1 MSLKLV
7 ARRMA
12 PLTRG
17 GRAAANTIIMRPLA
31 VTGGLFLG
39 DVFVK
44 LPSTMPFPKHSRTH
58 HSYSYPAN
66 ARAFSSLETNDAEN
80 VASNNK
86 PIRILFGSQGGT
98 AQIFS
103 MQLADALTDE
113 TSLEHVET
121 MGLHEFNNDP
131 PHALSPEY
139 VNVII
144 CSVAGVGEPPDNAK
158 QFYSWLMSDDAQ
170 ADDWNVVEYCVFGL
184 GNKKAHPNHFNVIA
198 KNIDARLQELGA
210 TRVQDIGL
218 GDDSECIEDDFDV
231 WQEEFLKIIKGKPEE
246 SEKETPVMVEEE
258 SVTEIET
265 PSTTT
270 TTDAAAATSTSIRLV
285 SNKYPPLALL
295 PSETTVV
302 REDLMDASF
311 YQSGFEKLHVTDN
324 RLLSVRS
331 AEYGLRELVVDIPN
345 GAYQAG
351 DHFCLYPKN
360 SHVVVEAYVN
370 LLGVDD
376 PHTIIQES
384 EQASGGNTT
393 KKYPHPTGIT
403 LFETL
408 LHCVDLGAVPSPAF
422 ARELLGRKD
431 IDYKNDIAN
440 PRRTVLD
447 LALEAN
453 RPISLEDL
461 LYNLTPMQ
469 PRYYS
474 IASSPLVHASTVYLT
489 YRPVKYVTSRGDIR
503 EGTCT
508 AYMQNLGPGAHVVG
522 ALKSNPS
529 FRLPKDPQAPVLLMA
544 GGCGIAA
551 IRAFME
557 ERLARLAADSHVQ
570 FGEGVLYLGFRT
582 PTDEVYRD
590 MVNYA
595 VDVGVL
601 TDAQVSYT
609 SGCVK
614 PDQQCQLVSDTV
626 RANGKKVWELMES
639 GGYTYLCGGA
649 RTFGAAIEHEVI
661 CIIQEYGK
669 MTEKEAIDYLRNL
682 IKEGRF
688 CEDLAD

>member
-1 MSLKLV
+1 LKLV

-17 GRAAANTIIMRPLA
+17 GRAAKTIMMRPL
-31 VTGGLFLG
+31 VTHTGGLFLG

-44 LPSTMPFPKHSRTH
+44 LPSTMPFPKHSRSH
-58 HSYSYPAN
+58 DHSCSYPAN
-66 ARAFSSLETNDAEN
+66 ARAFSSLQTNNDAEN
-80 VASNNK
+80 GAYKNK

-103 MQLADALTDE
+103 MQLADALNDE
-113 TSLEHVET
+113 TSLEQVES
-121 MGLHEFNNDP
+121 MGLQEFNKDL
-131 PHALSPEY
+131 PHALLSPEHL
-139 VNVII
+139 NVII

-170 ADDWNVVEYCVFGL
+170 GDDWNVVEYCVFGL

-231 WQEEFLKIIKGKPEE
+231 WQEEFLKTIKGELEE
-246 SEKETPVMVEEE
+246 SENETPVVEQE
-258 SVTEIET
+258 SVTEIVET

-270 TTDAAAATSTSIRLV
+270 NAAATSTSRLV
-285 SNKYPPLALL
+285 SNKYPPLSLL
-295 PSETTVV
+295 PPETNVV

-311 YQSGFEKLHVTDN
+311 YQSGFEKLQVTDN

-370 LLGVDD
+370 LLGVD

-384 EQASGGNTT
+384 DQSGGNT

-422 ARELLGRKD
+422 SRELLGRKD
-431 IDYKNDIAN
+431 VDYKNDIAN

-461 LYNLTPMQ
+461 LYSLTPMQ

-474 IASSPLVHASTVYLT
+474 IASSPLVHPSLVYLT
-489 YRPVKYVTSRGDIR
+489 YRPVKYVTTRGEIR

-508 AYMQNLGPGAHVVG
+508 TYMQNLGAGAHVVG
-522 ALKSNPS
+522 SFKSNPS
-529 FRLPKDPQAPVLLMA
+529 FRLPKDPQAPVLFMA

-557 ERLARLAADSHVQ
+557 ERLALAADSHVQ
-570 FGEGVLYLGFRT
+570 FGEGMLYLGFRT

>member
-58 HSYSYPAN
+58 HSYSYRAN

-121 MGLHEFNNDP
+121 MGLHEFNKDL

-270 TTDAAAATSTSIRLV
+270 TTTAAATSTSIRLV
-285 SNKYPPLALL
+285 SNKYPPLSLL

-422 ARELLGRKD
+422 SRELLGRKD

-469 PRYYS
+469 P
-474 IASSPLVHASTVYLT
+474 
-489 YRPVKYVTSRGDIR
+489 
-503 EGTCT
+503 
-508 AYMQNLGPGAHVVG
+508 MQNLGPGAHVVG